1 MVIEE
6 RDRETQKE
14 ELYSVTKIKN
24 LSSKKLNLT
33 REIIKKSFA
42 TYSKSSTIWK
52 SSNKKCVKPVNSSWI
67 FMKIAIDPK
76 KQKGKKKKNQYSYT

>member
-1 MVIEE
+1 MCVLRLLRSHAKMVIEE

-42 TYSKSSTIWK
+42 TYSKSST
-52 SSNKKCVKPVNSSWI
+52 
-67 FMKIAIDPK
+67 
-76 KQKGKKKKNQYSYT
+76 T

>member
-42 TYSKSSTIWK
+42 TYSKSSTI
-52 SSNKKCVKPVNSSWI
+52 
-67 FMKIAIDPK
+67 
-76 KQKGKKKKNQYSYT
+76 